1 MNNYELLYILPANI
15 TSEEIK
21 TAFLEI
27 EKNISKLGGKKLET
41 LLDHPFLVKAET
53 SKEEDVEEL
62 KNLPIVKR
70 RLAYPIKKNRVGFY
84 CLFNFSSEPSK
95 LKEIDSY
102 LRMNNIVMRHLII
115 QANPITKDE
124 IQLLEKL
131 FARKRS
137 EQEKQEREKQ
147 EKSKSKE
154 KKKEIKKEEAV
165 VLKKPESKPTSEKEV
180 KKTEKDARVEKK
192 KEESV
197 IEETEK
203 KQKETEKDEVEE
215 KKEVKKEKATTKKKK
230 IKLEDLEDKLD
241 EILKDTSII

>member
-1 MNNYELLYILPANI
+1 MIMNNYELLYILPANI

-27 EKNISKLGGKKLET
+27 EKNVLKLGGKKLET

-70 RLAYPIKKNRVGFY
+70 RLAYPIKKNRAGFY

-95 LKEIDSY
+95 VKEIDSY

-124 IQLLEKL
+124 IRLLEKL
-131 FARKRS
+131 FARKRA

-147 EKSKSKE
+147 EKSKAKE

-165 VLKKPESKPTSEKEV
+165 VLKRQESKPADEEEIKKAKEDIKV
-180 KKTEKDARVEKK
+180 EKKTEEIEKK
-192 KEESV
+192 R
-197 IEETEK
+197 K
-203 KQKETEKDEVEE
+203 KIKKDEVEE
-215 KKEVKKEKATTKKKK
+215 KKEVKDKKTTAKKKK

-241 EILKDTSII
+241 EILKDTSMI

>member
-27 EKNISKLGGKKLET
+27 EKNILKLDGKKLET

-70 RLAYPIKKNRVGFY
+70 RLAYPIKKNRAGFY
-84 CLFNFSSEPSK
+84 CLFNFSSEPNK
-95 LKEIDSY
+95 VKEIDRY

-124 IQLLEKL
+124 IKLLEKL
-131 FARKRS
+131 FARKRA

-147 EKSKSKE
+147 EKSKTKE

-165 VLKKPESKPTSEKEV
+165 VSKRQESKPADEEEIKKVKEDIKAE
-180 KKTEKDARVEKK
+180 KKTEEIEKK
-192 KEESV
+192 R
-197 IEETEK
+197 K
-203 KQKETEKDEVEE
+203 KIKKDEVEE
-215 KKEVKKEKATTKKKK
+215 KKEVKEKKTTAKKKK

-241 EILKDTSII
+241 EILKDTSMI